1 MLKCLHRCKTLMS
14 IMINLVLINRHK
26 YAAVIY
32 IRRRVRVSHFNM
44 NPSEQERLDRHNAR
58 CDADRA
64 RNIAENKAILR
75 KQSVDNAVLQ
85 ASHDNFLSTVER
97 GYDPAHPTHISLW
110 FKSEFAWLH
119 NCNPDGD
126 VNDMQVRAY
135 QTVHSKPIAKILSTA
150 M

>member
-1 MLKCLHRCKTLMS
+1 
-14 IMINLVLINRHK
+14 
-26 YAAVIY
+26 
-32 IRRRVRVSHFNM
+32 
-44 NPSEQERLDRHNAR
+44 
-58 CDADRA
+58 
-64 RNIAENKAILR
+64 
-75 KQSVDNAVLQ
+75 VDNAVLQ

-135 QTVHSKPIAKILSTA
+135 QTAHSKPVAKMLSTGL
-150 M
+150 